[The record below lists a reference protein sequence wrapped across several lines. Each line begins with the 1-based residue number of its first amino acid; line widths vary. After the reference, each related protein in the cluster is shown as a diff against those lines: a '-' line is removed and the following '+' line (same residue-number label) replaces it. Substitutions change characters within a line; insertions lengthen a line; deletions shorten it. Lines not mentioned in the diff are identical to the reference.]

1 MRASRIVEIFGILV
15 GISLILLFIGLP
27 LFWVFR
33 CSISPPEEAW
43 EWGLPRKPTL
53 MNYVRI
59 FTYRAGEIQKEWEEI
74 SLAAGAPN
82 MLIPIRN
89 SFIIAT
95 STAILST
102 LIGMFA
108 AYNLIRMRYKGK
120 KFAYST
126 IVISYIFPVF
136 ILLVPLSL
144 IFQQLHLL
152 NTLVGVIIAHL
163 AYTLPFSIFIL
174 CGYLKG
180 VPPEIEEA
188 AYVDGCSRVQAL
200 MKVIFPITAPAIVTA
215 AMFSFVLS
223 WDDLLFPLM
232 LLNSNEKYPLPVQ
245 ITFFLFG
252 GEVLSP
258 TFLSALIIFTSIIPC
273 TMFYLAQKY
282 IRTGLFA
289 GAVKA

>member
-1 MRASRIVEIFGILV
+1 MSKKIEAFGILI
-15 GISLILLFIGLP
+15 GIFLILLFIGLP

-43 EWGLPRKPTL
+43 EWGLPKNPTI

-89 SFIIAT
+89 SFTIAT

-102 LIGMFA
+102 LLGMFA
-108 AYNLIRMRYKGK
+108 AYNLIRMKYRGK
-120 KFAYST
+120 KFAYS
-126 IVISYIFPVF
+126 IIIIAYIFPVF
-136 ILLVPLSL
+136 VLLVPLSI
-144 IFQQLHLL
+144 IFRQLGLL
-152 NTLVGVIIAHL
+152 NTLEGVILAHL

-174 CGYLKG
+174 CGYLKNF
-180 VPPEIEEA
+180 PYEIEEA
-188 AYVDGCSRVQAL
+188 AYVDGCSRLQAL
-200 MKVIFPITAPAIVTA
+200 IKVVFPIIAPAIVTA
-215 AMFSFVLS
+215 AMFSFILS

-232 LLNSNEKYPLPVQ
+232 LINSNEKYPLPVQ

-258 TFLSALIIFTSIIPC
+258 TFLSALIIFTALIPC
-273 TMFYLAQKY
+273 IMFYLAQNY